1 MLGIILLLLS
11 LIFYIKGNIKVS
23 LLLYVSFVT
32 SGLGFLAD
40 SIIGTK
46 NTDLAFIYLC
56 VVYLYNRTKRKQ
68 NPLITTPVIT
78 RTIWLLLLFL
88 FCSVLYSYFHYK
100 FTLFQILQGGRALL
114 LFLSYFVVVKVS
126 PKDVK
131 WILEKLYYIT
141 LVHSVLY
148 IIQVFT
154 NLPVLPN
161 SIGGSDGVAGIAR
174 YYNSPH
180 FLSLFI
186 FFVILRPN
194 YLNVRYKSI
203 ARFILLIALIC
214 TLGRTYILLSL
225 GCLMIGLFLDG
236 KMSKIASGLLVV
248 AICLLPLADSI
259 AARFDKS
266 GNSKGDLEEILSG
279 EFVDNAKY
287 GIRTSETTMSYR
299 FSWIAERVI
308 YLQDRPFGEKFFGLG
323 LISDSQYNI
332 VSKHYNFKL
341 GNYNPQ
347 IQERTQ
353 LQTADIAYGTLLS
366 KFGYGG
372 SVIVIFLWCYITVF
386 LFKRRSTHPAVY
398 CISLELVNMIICSFS
413 GSSIA
418 DMGNFVL
425 PFLALAIIYYQKTYG
440 IYE

>member
-1 MLGIILLLLS
+1 MLGVVLLLSS
-11 LIFYIKGNIKVS
+11 LIFYIRGNIKVS
-23 LLLYVSFVT
+23 LLLYISFVS
-32 SGLGFLAD
+32 SGLGFLPNE
-40 SIIGTK
+40 IIGAK
-46 NTDLAFIYLC
+46 NTDLAIIYLC
-56 VVYLYNRTKRKQ
+56 FVCLVNLTKHKHYPLYTS
-68 NPLITTPVIT
+68 PVIT
-78 RTIWLLLLFL
+78 RTVWILSLFL

-100 FTLFQILQGGRALL
+100 FTFFQILQGGRALF

-131 WILEKLYYIT
+131 WILEKLYYVT
-141 LVHSVLY
+141 LIHSVLY

-174 YYNSPH
+174 YYNFPH

-186 FFVILRPN
+186 FFVILSPN

-203 ARFILLIALIC
+203 AKFIFLIALIC
-214 TLGRTYILLSL
+214 TLGRTYIILSL
-225 GCLMIGLFLDG
+225 TCLMIGLLLDG
-236 KMSKIASGLLVV
+236 KISKIASGLLVIS
-248 AICLLPLADSI
+248 ICLLPLADSI
-259 AARFDKS
+259 VDRFDKK
-266 GNSKGDLEEILSG
+266 GNSKGDLEEIISG
-279 EFVDNAKY
+279 EFVDNAKN
-287 GIRTSETTMSYR
+287 GVRTSETTMSYR

-308 YLQDRPFGEKFFGLG
+308 YLEDRPFGENFFGLG
-323 LISDSQYNI
+323 LISDSQSKI
-332 VSKHYNFKL
+332 VSKYYNFKL

-372 SVIVIFLWCYITVF
+372 SVIVLFLWCYITVF
-386 LFKRRSTHPAVY
+386 LFKRRNAHPAVY

-425 PFLALAIIYYQKTYG
+425 PFLALAIIYYKNTYG

>member
-11 LIFYIKGNIKVS
+11 LIYYIKGNIKIS
-23 LLLYVSFVT
+23 LLLYISFVT
-32 SGLGFLAD
+32 SGLGFLTD

-56 VVYLYNRTKRKQ
+56 VVFIFNQTKRKH
-68 NPLITTPVIT
+68 NPLRTAPVIT
-78 RTIWLLLLFL
+78 RTVWILSLFL
-88 FCSVLYSYFHYK
+88 LCSVLYSHFHYK
-100 FTLFQILQGGRALL
+100 FTLFQILQGGRTLF

-131 WILEKLYYIT
+131 WILEKLYYVT
-141 LVHSVLY
+141 LLHSVLY

-174 YYNSPH
+174 YYNFPH

-186 FFVILRPN
+186 FFVLLRPN
-194 YLNVRYKSI
+194 YLNVRYKNI
-203 ARFILLIALIC
+203 AKFILLIALIC
-214 TLGRTYILLSL
+214 TLGRTYIILTLA
-225 GCLMIGLFLDG
+225 CLMTGLLLDG
-236 KMSKIASGLLVV
+236 KMSKIASGLMVIS
-248 AICLLPLADSI
+248 ICLLPLADSI
-259 AARFDKS
+259 AARFENS

-279 EFVDNAKY
+279 EFLDNAKY

-308 YLQDRPFGEKFFGLG
+308 YLEDRPLGEKFFGLG
-323 LISDSQYNI
+323 LISDSQFRI
-332 VSKHYNFKL
+332 VSKLYNFKL

-347 IQERTQ
+347 IQARTQ

-372 SVIVIFLWCYITVF
+372 SIIVLFLWCYIALY
-386 LFKRRSTHPAVY
+386 LFKRRNSHPAVF
-398 CISLELVNMIICSFS
+398 CISLELANMIICSFS

-425 PFLALAIIYYQKTYG
+425 PFLALAIIYFQKTYG